1 MDVQLCADRIPL
13 FCSLLR
19 FFHTVP
25 HSLASTFVLS
35 KLPVLNHSGLNS
47 LRRMFATLAT
57 CFFFGVPMSVLGGAG
72 ILMSFS
78 GFYAFT
84 YYRSLRTARG
94 KEIEVKDGDV

>member
-1 MDVQLCADRIPL
+1 VLVDSHFLRS
-13 FCSLLR
+13 SLRLL
-19 FFHTVP
+19 HTVP
-25 HSLASTFVLS
+25 NSLASTFVLS

-94 KEIEVKDGDV
+94 KEIKVKDGDV

>member
-1 MDVQLCADRIPL
+1 MPNFVPVESHFLVSSLRL
-13 FCSLLR
+13 F
-19 FFHTVP
+19 VP
-25 HSLASTFVLS
+25 YSLASTFVLS

-72 ILMSFS
+72 ICMSFS

-84 YYRSLRTARG
+84 YYRSLRTTSG
-94 KEIEVKDGDV
+94 KGLKVKDGNV